1 MAIAQLAEDEDEAVG
16 MERVLAEEVFAG
28 QPDVCRAAGDFRGD
42 LFGALKQHRDAF
54 DAAEPRRVL
63 ALALVLDRQPGVAQE
78 LQRAFEQ
85 TALARDGE
93 DDVRVI
99 GRCHFILAHRGSPLT
114 EASTNCR
121 RFSIATT
128 FSSRRR
134 MSLTLTDWLR
144 SSSSPTM
151 IVKGTLSSLAWPSTV
166 VNLRWSRSAR
176 TRQPA

>member
-54 DAAEPRRVL
+54 DAAEPGRVL

-85 TALARDGE
+85 TALARYGE

-134 MSLTLTDWLR
+134 RLLTLTDCLR
-144 SSSSPTM
+144 SRPSPTM
-151 IVKGTLSSLAWPSTV
+151 IVTGPLSSWAGRATWVTFD
-166 VNLRWSRSAR
+166 WSSPRATSN
-176 TRQPA
+176 Q